1 MDRVSSQLLRS
12 AVASALV
19 SAGFDHAA
27 AVGLKRDGDGAGSA
41 VDGDEGGREASDDGG
56 AAAAMELDDNGN
68 DDDVD
73 AETRDKIDGVGWA
86 DLCSVGLRFSHS
98 LSAIPAAHPLFDF
111 VHKTTAV

>member
-27 AVGLKRDGDGAGSA
+27 AVGLERDGDGAGSA
-41 VDGDEGGREASDDGG
+41 VDGDEGGKEASDDGG

-68 DDDVD
+68 DNDVD

-98 LSAIPAAHPLFDF
+98 HTLSLSLCDNCRAPL
-111 VHKTTAV
+111 V